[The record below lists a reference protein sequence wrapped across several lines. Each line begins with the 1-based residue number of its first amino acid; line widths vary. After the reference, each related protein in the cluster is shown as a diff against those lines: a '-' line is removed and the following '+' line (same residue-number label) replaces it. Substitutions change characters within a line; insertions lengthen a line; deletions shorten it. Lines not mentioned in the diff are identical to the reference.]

1 MSLKIVDFNEKYNN
15 PIAVALG
22 FFDCIHIGHAKL
34 VNAVKHYAASHS
46 DTQSAL
52 FTFCNDPSEF
62 LGKSKE
68 IYTFNDRA
76 SALDNLGLDVV
87 IKAKFDFDFMS
98 MSPDGFIAKLFEKNV
113 KAIAVGSD
121 YTFGKNAEGKVDD
134 LRAICKKNEIEL
146 IVVPF
151 ETIDGQKL
159 STSYL
164 KSLVQSGNVARL
176 NKYLSEPYFMKG
188 VVKHAKHNGTGL
200 GFPTANIEINPNR
213 MLICDGIYATVTII
227 DGKEYYSMTNVGAKP
242 TFNDDS
248 VSVETYVFDFDEDL
262 YGKEIKIEF
271 IERTRDIVKFSSRK
285 QLHNRLIADEIQI
298 RKILENRSEL

>member
-1 MSLKIVDFNEKYNN
+1 MSLKIVDFNEKYDN

-34 VNAVKHYAASHS
+34 VNAVKHYAESHS

-68 IYTFNDRA
+68 IYTFNDRV

-98 MSPDGFIAKLFEKNV
+98 MSPDGFIAKLLENNV

-134 LRAICKKNEIEL
+134 LHAICEKNDIEL

-151 ETIDGQKL
+151 ETIDGRKL

-271 IERTRDIVKFSSRK
+271 IERTRDIVKFSSRE